1 MSALCNSFILFYLFF
16 WLGCI
21 TDERTDKTVFVRV
34 VMNGSPIC
42 SLQRVWFFFK
52 ASNSRRE
59 EKKKQKQERHH
70 LPVIT
75 SSYKN
80 LHFVFFFLGVKK
92 IVFFFFF
99 FFFPS
104 SFNYATIL
112 LEGWQWQQ
120 VRLGCWTSWR
130 VEIFFFDF
138 LNYKKMLQLV
148 ALDYPSNLFRHF
160 VAIYLQTFM
169 YDFFLINNKQ
179 INDL

>member
-80 LHFVFFFLGVKK
+80 LHFVFFFFLQKMALKK
-92 IVFFFFF
+92 LFFFFSSS
-99 FFFPS
+99 S
-104 SFNYATIL
+104 SFPHRSIM
-112 LEGWQWQQ
+112 QQ
-120 VRLGCWTSWR
+120 SCWR
-130 VEIFFFDF
+130 VGNDSKSSWDVGPHGESTYFLWFFK
-138 LNYKKMLQLV
+138 L
-148 ALDYPSNLFRHF
+148 
-160 VAIYLQTFM
+160 
-169 YDFFLINNKQ
+169 
-179 INDL
+179 

>member
-1 MSALCNSFILFYLFF
+1 MSALCNSFILFIFF

-34 VMNGSPIC
+34 VMNGSPIY
-42 SLQRVWFFFK
+42 SLQRAVWFFLK
-52 ASNSRRE
+52 RLTAGE
-59 EKKKQKQERHH
+59 KKKKQKQERHH

-80 LHFVFFFLGVKK
+80 LHFVFFFFLKKNGVKK

-130 VEIFFFDF
+130 VEIFFFIF
-138 LNYKKMLQLV
+138 
-148 ALDYPSNLFRHF
+148 
-160 VAIYLQTFM
+160 
-169 YDFFLINNKQ
+169 
-179 INDL
+179 